1 MQCLAISTSLTAN
14 FLAPSLKQIFTHYDP
29 DTDELRR
36 LLDPHPHIDETNIEA
51 LIDGLVLYTEQRWE
65 SSACTLLPR
74 IEQLVRRTAVEANVP
89 IIKEPKGDE
98 RGGVSTF
105 GGLLRNLRKASPDTF
120 PEELARRIDF
130 LLTDDIQGFNLRNE
144 ILHGLAERPIQQWE
158 ATVVV
163 LALLEIL
170 LFQPET

>member
-65 SSACTLLPR
+65 SSACTLCRAPAR
-74 IEQLVRRTAVEANVP
+74 MDQGCASCMGPLVRGR
-89 IIKEPKGDE
+89 
-98 RGGVSTF
+98 
-105 GGLLRNLRKASPDTF
+105 
-120 PEELARRIDF
+120 
-130 LLTDDIQGFNLRNE
+130 
-144 ILHGLAERPIQQWE
+144 
-158 ATVVV
+158 
-163 LALLEIL
+163 
-170 LFQPET
+170 